1 MSSFSLPSYVVSAC
15 RKGLKFHRLGMS
27 GSGLMPS
34 TVRQATKA
42 VEDGEWSEEKIIK
55 ASAWFARHESDIVAG
70 TFDKEKPK
78 PGGVA
83 WYLWGSDPA
92 NGDKGRKWIEK
103 KAEKIKGMKSTSY
116 SDPKTPAPAE
126 DRIKGSSKNEEGSAS
141 TDGSSIKVS
150 EAVERSL
157 RNKVSEHNEEHP
169 GKAKRATLAV
179 LKKVYRRG
187 AGAYSTSHRPN
198 VSRAAWAMARVNAFL
213 HLLANGKPKNPKYI
227 TDNDLLPEE
236 HPMKEK
242 SMSRDGVL
250 LNMESEE
257 QMKMFQ
263 DGDIHVMRMGP
274 LYDIESGEQI
284 LDLTPDLAKMI
295 AETTNKVIESG
306 HSVPMSLEHGIET
319 GYRGEPGSDRRPYGS
334 ITRVYYLEDDEDEDR
349 PAGIYASKEWTALGA
364 EFVSSA
370 KMRDGKTALRVSPR
384 VKFGP
389 AYHPTSGEMLGEA
402 WFDVLAITT
411 LPRQDSLAPLEMSR
425 GAESLDTEGVEGDV
439 ELGENSLSQSQDRFG
454 RIETDEELNRGDEP
468 HKPDAREQH
477 ERPAQN
483 RQDGPTMT
491 TKKDET
497 TEAVVLLAR
506 DSAQSRELFKV
517 AGYEGEENIDALTE
531 HLSRQGVE
539 LSALRAEIADYKED
553 EARRA
558 QIKREADVDAMLAD
572 IDFEGNEAE
581 AEFFRSSLLSDD
593 EGVVER
599 AKAAL
604 GGRVKSDEFADVE
617 VALTEAKEAGSI
629 PADFDAD
636 KIRELSR
643 GNGEVVAAV
652 IRAIPAGAVVRTGE
666 AAGTDLAVEAVELSR
681 DEAASNIR
689 NLARQRVAAEG
700 VSLNQ
705 ALRLVKGENP
715 DLVALI
721 EGVQK

>member
-1 MSSFSLPSYVVSAC
+1 MSEYSLPSYVVSAC
-15 RKGLKFHRLGMS
+15 RKGLKFHKLGMS

-42 VEDGEWSEEKIIK
+42 VETGEWSESKIIK
-55 ASAWFARHESDIVAG
+55 AAAWFARHESDIVDG
-70 TFDKEKPK
+70 TFDEEKPK

-92 NGDKGRKWIEK
+92 NGDKGRKWIQK
-103 KAEKIKGMKSTSY
+103 KADKIKNMKSTSY
-116 SDPKTPAPAE
+116 SDPKTPAPPE

-141 TDGSSIKVS
+141 TDGDSIIVS
-150 EAVERSL
+150 ENVERAL
-157 RNKVSEHNEEHP
+157 KNKIQQHNEKH
-169 GKAKRATLAV
+169 ADDSKRVTLAV

-213 HLLANGKPKNPKYI
+213 YLLSNGKPKNPKYV
-227 TDNDLLPEE
+227 TDNDLLPEG

-242 SMSRDGVL
+242 SMNREGVL
-250 LNMESEE
+250 LNMESDSDVE
-257 QMKMFQ
+257 MFK

-295 AETTNKVIESG
+295 ASTTNKVIESG

-334 ITRVYYLEDDEDEDR
+334 VTRVYYLEEDDDEGR
-349 PAGIYASKEWTALGA
+349 PPGIYASKQWTALGA

-370 KMRDGKTALRVSPR
+370 KMADGKTALRVSPR

-425 GAESLDTEGVEGDV
+425 GTESVDSEREEIDVGVDDISVFE
-439 ELGENSLSQSQDRFG
+439 SQERFG
-454 RIETDEELNRGDEP
+454 RIEVNENLSRGDEP
-468 HKPDAREQH
+468 HKPNAWDEHSQ
-477 ERPAQN
+477 PTQIS
-483 RQDGPTMT
+483 QDGQTMT

-497 TEAVVLLAR
+497 IENIVLLNR
-506 DSAQSRELFKV
+506 DTAQSRELFKV
-517 AGYEGEENIDALTE
+517 AGYEGEENIDAFTE
-531 HLSRQGVE
+531 HLSRQSVE
-539 LSALRAEIADYKED
+539 LSALRAEIADFKE
-553 EARRA
+553 EEQRRE
-558 QIKREADVDAMLAD
+558 QIKREADVDALLAD
-572 IDFEGNEAE
+572 INFDSDAEG
-581 AEFFRSSLLSDD
+581 EFFRSSLLSDD
-593 EGVVER
+593 ESVVER
-599 AKAAL
+599 ARAAL
-604 GGRVKSDEFADVE
+604 GGRIKTDEFADVE
-617 VALTEAKEAGSI
+617 IALTEAKEAGSI

-643 GNGEVVAAV
+643 GNGEIVAAV

-681 DEAASNIR
+681 DEAATNIR
-689 NLARQRVAAEG
+689 NLARQRMGADG

-715 DLVALI
+715 DLVALV
-721 EGVQK
+721 EGVK